1 MSRIFAVAGLV
12 ASIDLLIGWL
22 LDLFAQ
28 PPLLPHIG

>member
-12 ASIDLLIGWL
+12 ASIDLLIGLL

>member
-28 PPLLPHIG
+28 PSLLPRIG

>member
-22 LDLFAQ
+22 RDTFSR
-28 PPLLPHIG
+28 PTLLPPIG

>member
-22 LDLFAQ
+22 RDTFAQ
-28 PPLLPHIG
+28 PPLLPPVG